1 MWKVAFITLAASGLA
16 GHALAASCEAE
27 IAAMEQQYKLSSV
40 LPKAEAPAGSPDT
53 PATTESRGISPGDN
67 LSRSGGVLAPPEGG
81 RTAVIQ
87 PPSTGP
93 GSTVTPPA
101 VPPHTAQGPTP
112 SSDTA
117 ELSATKRT
125 QVQTAL
131 NAARE
136 AEGRGDEKA
145 CFERLGE
152 ARAAARPN

>member
-1 MWKVAFITLAASGLA
+1 MWKAALVALTASGLA
-16 GHALAASCEAE
+16 GQALAAGCEAE
-27 IAAMEQQYKLSSV
+27 IAAMEQQFKLSSA
-40 LPKAEAPAGSPDT
+40 LPKAEAPAGSADT
-53 PATTESRGISPGDN
+53 PATTESRGISPDDK
-67 LSRSGGVLAPPEGG
+67 LSQSGGVLAPPEGG

-87 PPSTGP
+87 PPPTGP

-101 VPPHTAQGPTP
+101 VPPHTAEGRTP
-112 SSDTA
+112 SDAT
-117 ELSATKRT
+117 ELSAAKRT